1 VIRPALLQT
10 FFRNALILLAL
21 LALILAPRP
30 AAGYW
35 DSRQASRFEASG
47 DYAAAAAGYAL
58 AAQRLPWQPSLWE
71 KAARADLDAKE
82 YSQAEHA
89 FELADRYHALSPDGY
104 VGWGDC
110 AFALGKV
117 EFALERWNA
126 QLDQAGD
133 PAALLARIAH
143 GYQAL
148 ALYANELQT
157 WKRYLPYQ
165 PGDASAHYRLGLL
178 LAASTPDEALPE
190 LMLAARLDPGLD
202 PSVES
207 LRTALN
213 TATLSDD
220 RAYQLLLSG
229 RALGAMGNWDLAA
242 EAFRNAIGVR
252 ADYAEAWA
260 WLSEAK
266 QQQGQAGSSEIAQ
279 ALAFNP
285 DSAMVESLY
294 SLYLER
300 QKQPK
305 QALAAMQKAAAL
317 EPADPGW
324 QMALGEAY
332 EQAGDLISALQH
344 YQQATEMAPDNAT
357 FWQALAEFSL
367 RNSVDLAGTGLP
379 AALKLVDL
387 AKDDWQ
393 SYDLEGQILL
403 ETDDPDAAETALKK
417 AVALAPAQAAP
428 YLHLGILYMQ
438 TGDRAA
444 ALADLDVAKA
454 LDPGGPAGWQANR
467 LLEQYFP

>member
-1 VIRPALLQT
+1 MNKPTSLQT
-10 FFRNALILLAL
+10 FFRNALIVLTL
-21 LALILAPRP
+21 LALILVPRP

-35 DSRQASRFEASG
+35 DTWQASRFEASG
-47 DYAAAAAGYAL
+47 EYTAAAGSYAL
-58 AAQRLPWQPSLWE
+58 AAQRLPWQPAWWE
-71 KAARADLDAKE
+71 KSARAYLEAKE

-89 FELADRYHALSPDGY
+89 YALADRYHALSPDGY

-110 AFALGKV
+110 AFALGKA
-117 EFALERWNA
+117 EFALKLWNA
-126 QLDQAGD
+126 QLNRAGD
-133 PAALLARIAH
+133 PSALLARLAR

-148 ALYANELQT
+148 ALFTNEMQT
-157 WKRYLPYQ
+157 WKRYLSYQ

-178 LAASTPDEALPE
+178 LAASQPGQALPE
-190 LMLAARLDPGLD
+190 LMLAARLDAGLD

-220 RAYQLLLSG
+220 QAYQLLLSG
-229 RALGAMGNWDLAA
+229 RALGAMGHWDLAA
-242 EAFRNAIGVR
+242 EAFRNAIAAR

-260 WLSEAK
+260 WLGEAR
-266 QQQGQAGSSEIAQ
+266 QQQGQDGSSEIER
-279 ALAFNP
+279 ALAFKP

-294 SLYLER
+294 SLFLER
-300 QKQPK
+300 QNQPK

-332 EQAGDLISALQH
+332 EQAGNLISALQH
-344 YQQATEMAPDNAT
+344 YQQATEMTPGDAT

-379 AALKLVDL
+379 AALKLVAL

-393 SYDLEGQILL
+393 SYDIEGQILL
-403 ETDDPDAAETALKK
+403 ETDDADAAETALKK
-417 AVALAPAQAAP
+417 AAALAPAEAAP

-444 ALADLDVAKA
+444 ALADLDVAKT
-454 LDPGGPAGWQANR
+454 LDPTGPAGWQANR